1 MIKRILKYL
10 LLICIFFYL
19 NNVLAIQEENVEE
32 NVQDVTKDIA
42 DSLNMDNFL
51 SIFED
56 YASEN
61 NIEGFDVSSLYNDL
75 LSGNGI
81 QYENILDSL
90 VGNIFKEVKSSISS
104 VTSIFIIVI
113 IMAIVTSL
121 ELDKDSDV
129 VKITKLVIV
138 ISISALLL
146 KNYLDIVT
154 MFKNIV
160 NILGYIMQIV
170 STFLLGILMAT
181 GKITSTGII
190 EPLLLFIANFICF
203 ATEYIIIPFFTI
215 SVAINIV
222 SRISENI
229 KMDNLSSMFRKSS
242 LYIFT
247 TIIGIFLFV
256 LSMESSVT
264 KSIDS
269 MYFKT
274 AQNMVSNFVPV
285 VGKFLSDSLDTVLGA
300 TEAIGKV
307 GGIVSLIA
315 TIIIVSIP
323 IIKLI
328 LVIVLYNILIAISEP
343 INEDKSIENFLKG
356 FVGVYKDMLG
366 ILIGIMVLF
375 VMSTGIILSIISSVS
390 G

>member
-1 MIKRILKYL
+1 MKKRILKYL

-90 VGNIFKEVKSSISS
+90 VGNIFKEVKNSIGS

-129 VKITKLVIV
+129 VKITKLVIF

-181 GKITSTGII
+181 GKITSTGIV

-215 SVAINIV
+215 SVSINIV

-307 GGIVSLIA
+307 GGIVALIA

-343 INEDKSIENFLKG
+343 INEDKSIESFLKG
-356 FVGVYKDMLG
+356 FLGVYKDMLG

>member
-90 VGNIFKEVKSSISS
+90 VGNIFKEVKNSISS

-129 VKITKLVIV
+129 VKITKLVIF

-154 MFKNIV
+154 IFKNIV

-203 ATEYIIIPFFTI
+203 ATEYIVIPFFTI

-300 TEAIGKV
+300 TEAIGKI
-307 GGIVSLIA
+307 GGIISLVI
-315 TIIIVSIP
+315 TILIVSIP

-343 INEDKSIENFLKG
+343 INEDKSIESFLKG

>member
-229 KMDNLSSMFRKSS
+229 KMDNLSS
-242 LYIFT
+242 IFT

-307 GGIVSLIA
+307 GGIISLIA
-315 TIIIVSIP
+315 TILIVSIP

-343 INEDKSIENFLKG
+343 INEDKSIESFLKG

>member
-1 MIKRILKYL
+1 MIKRTIKYL
-10 LLICIFFYL
+10 LLICIFFSL
-19 NNVLAIQEENVEE
+19 NSVVAVQEENIEN
-32 NVQDVTKDIA
+32 NVQDVTQNIA
-42 DSLNMDNFL
+42 QSLNMDNFL
-51 SIFED
+51 NIFED
-56 YASEN
+56 YILEN
-61 NIEGFDVSSLYNDL
+61 NIEGIDVNSLYNDM
-75 LSGNGI
+75 LSGKGI

-90 VGNIFKEVKSSISS
+90 VNSIFKEVKNSISS

-203 ATEYIIIPFFTI
+203 ATEYIVIPFFTI

-307 GGIVSLIA
+307 GGIISLIA
-315 TIIIVSIP
+315 TILIVSIP

-343 INEDKSIENFLKG
+343 INEDKSIESFLKG

>member
-307 GGIVSLIA
+307 GGIISLIA
-315 TIIIVSIP
+315 TILIVSIP

-343 INEDKSIENFLKG
+343 INEDKSIESFLKG

>member
-1 MIKRILKYL
+1 MKKRILKYL

-90 VGNIFKEVKSSISS
+90 VGNIFKEVKNSIGS

-129 VKITKLVIV
+129 VKITKLVIF

-181 GKITSTGII
+181 GKITSTGIV

-215 SVAINIV
+215 SVSINIV

-315 TIIIVSIP
+315 TILIVSIP

-343 INEDKSIENFLKG
+343 INEDKSIESFLKG

>member
-90 VGNIFKEVKSSISS
+90 VGNIFKEVKNSISS

-181 GKITSTGII
+181 GKITSTGIV

-300 TEAIGKV
+300 TEAIGKI
-307 GGIVSLIA
+307 GGIISLVI
-315 TIIIVSIP
+315 TILIVSIP

-343 INEDKSIENFLKG
+343 INEDKSIESFLKG

>member
-1 MIKRILKYL
+1 MIKKSIRLIAFVCL
-10 LLICIFFYL
+10 LFSFS
-19 NNVLAIQEENVEE
+19 NVLAAQEEIIVEDS
-32 NVQDVTKDIA
+32 QDVTQDVA
-42 DSLNMDNFL
+42 DSLEMDSFL
-51 SIFED
+51 SIFEE
-56 YASEN
+56 YAAEN
-61 NIEGFDVSSLYNDL
+61 DIEDFNVNTLYDDL
-75 LSGNGI
+75 ISGQGI
-81 QYENILDSL
+81 QYDSILSIL
-90 VGNIFKEVKSSISS
+90 VNSIFKEVKNTISS

-121 ELDKDSDV
+121 ELDKNSDV
-129 VKITKLVIV
+129 VKITKLVIF
-138 ISISALLL
+138 IAISALLL

-160 NILGYIMQIV
+160 NMLGYIMQIV

-181 GKITSTGII
+181 GKITSTGVV

-215 SVAINIV
+215 SIAINIV

-247 TIIGIFLFV
+247 TIIGIFVFV

-264 KSIDS
+264 KSIDTIS
-269 MYFKT
+269 FKT

-300 TEAIGKV
+300 TQLIGKV
-307 GGIVSLIA
+307 GGIVSLVT

-323 IIKLI
+323 IIKLVA
-328 LVIVLYNILIAISEP
+328 VIVLYNILIAISEP

-375 VMSTGIILSIISSVS
+375 IMSTGIILSIINSIS

>member
-315 TIIIVSIP
+315 TILIVSIP

-328 LVIVLYNILIAISEP
+328 LVIVLYNILIAVSEP
-343 INEDKSIENFLKG
+343 INEDKSIESFLKG

>member
-90 VGNIFKEVKSSISS
+90 VGNIFKEVKNSIGS

-129 VKITKLVIV
+129 VKITKLVIF

-160 NILGYIMQIV
+160 TILGYIMQIV

-181 GKITSTGII
+181 GKITSTGIV

-203 ATEYIIIPFFTI
+203 ATEYIVIPFFTI

-307 GGIVSLIA
+307 GGIISLIA
-315 TIIIVSIP
+315 TILIVSIP

-343 INEDKSIENFLKG
+343 INEDKSIESFLKG

>member
-90 VGNIFKEVKSSISS
+90 VGNIFKEVKNSISS

-203 ATEYIIIPFFTI
+203 ATEYIVIPFFTI

-307 GGIVSLIA
+307 GGIVALIA

-343 INEDKSIENFLKG
+343 INEDKSIESFLKG

>member
-1 MIKRILKYL
+1 MIKRTIKYL
-10 LLICIFFYL
+10 LLICIFFSL
-19 NNVLAIQEENVEE
+19 NSVVAVQEENIEN
-32 NVQDVTKDIA
+32 NVQDVTQNIA
-42 DSLNMDNFL
+42 QSLNMDNFL
-51 SIFED
+51 NIFED
-56 YASEN
+56 YILEN
-61 NIEGFDVSSLYNDL
+61 NIEGIDVNSLYNDI
-75 LSGNGI
+75 LSGKGI

-90 VGNIFKEVKSSISS
+90 VNSIFKEVKNSISS

-181 GKITSTGII
+181 GKITSTGIV

-300 TEAIGKV
+300 TEAIGKI
-307 GGIVSLIA
+307 GGIISLVI
-315 TIIIVSIP
+315 TILIVSIP

-328 LVIVLYNILIAISEP
+328 FVIVLYNILIAISEP

-375 VMSTGIILSIISSVS
+375 VMSTGIILSIVSSVS

>member
-315 TIIIVSIP
+315 TILIVSIP

-328 LVIVLYNILIAISEP
+328 LVIVLYNILIAISEL
-343 INEDKSIENFLKG
+343 INEDKSIESFLKG

>member
-90 VGNIFKEVKSSISS
+90 VGNIFKEVKNSIGS

-181 GKITSTGII
+181 GKITSTGIV

-307 GGIVSLIA
+307 GGIVALIA
-315 TIIIVSIP
+315 TILIVSIP

-343 INEDKSIENFLKG
+343 INEDKSIESFLKG

>member
-90 VGNIFKEVKSSISS
+90 VGNIFKEVKNSISS

-129 VKITKLVIV
+129 VKITKLVIF

-154 MFKNIV
+154 IFKNIV

-203 ATEYIIIPFFTI
+203 ATEYIVIPFFTI

-300 TEAIGKV
+300 TEAIGKI
-307 GGIVSLIA
+307 GGIISLIA
-315 TIIIVSIP
+315 TILIVSIP

-343 INEDKSIENFLKG
+343 INEDKSIESFLKG

>member
-42 DSLNMDNFL
+42 DSLSMDNFL

-90 VGNIFKEVKSSISS
+90 VGNIFKEVKNSISS

-181 GKITSTGII
+181 GKITSTGIV

-307 GGIVSLIA
+307 GGIISLIA
-315 TIIIVSIP
+315 TILIVSIP

-343 INEDKSIENFLKG
+343 INEDKSIESFLKG

>member
-90 VGNIFKEVKSSISS
+90 VGNIFKEVKNSIGS

-203 ATEYIIIPFFTI
+203 ATEYIVIPFFTI

-229 KMDNLSSMFRKSS
+229 KMDNLSSIFRKSS

-247 TIIGIFLFV
+247 TIIGIFYL
-256 LSMESSVT
+256 
-264 KSIDS
+264 
-269 MYFKT
+269 YF
-274 AQNMVSNFVPV
+274 
-285 VGKFLSDSLDTVLGA
+285 LWSLL
-300 TEAIGKV
+300 
-307 GGIVSLIA
+307 LR
-315 TIIIVSIP
+315 
-323 IIKLI
+323 
-328 LVIVLYNILIAISEP
+328 N
-343 INEDKSIENFLKG
+343 
-356 FVGVYKDMLG
+356 
-366 ILIGIMVLF
+366 
-375 VMSTGIILSIISSVS
+375 LSILCILRQHKIWFQILYQ
-390 G
+390 

>member
-1 MIKRILKYL
+1 MIKRTIKYL
-10 LLICIFFYL
+10 LLICIFFSL
-19 NNVLAIQEENVEE
+19 NSVVAVQEENIEN
-32 NVQDVTKDIA
+32 NVQDVTQNIA
-42 DSLNMDNFL
+42 QSLNMDNFL
-51 SIFED
+51 NIFED
-56 YASEN
+56 YILEN
-61 NIEGFDVSSLYNDL
+61 NIEGIDVNSLYNDI
-75 LSGNGI
+75 LSGKGI

-90 VGNIFKEVKSSISS
+90 VNSIFKEVKNSISS

-181 GKITSTGII
+181 GKITSTGIV

-300 TEAIGKV
+300 TEAIGKI
-307 GGIVSLIA
+307 GGIISLVI
-315 TIIIVSIP
+315 TILIVSIP
-323 IIKLI
+323 IIKLVF
-328 LVIVLYNILIAISEP
+328 VIVLYNILIAISEP

-375 VMSTGIILSIISSVS
+375 VMSTGIILSIVSSVS

>member
-1 MIKRILKYL
+1 MKKRILKYL

-203 ATEYIIIPFFTI
+203 ATEYIVIPFFTI

-229 KMDNLSSMFRKSS
+229 RMDNLSSMFRKSS

-307 GGIVSLIA
+307 GGIISLIV
-315 TIIIVSIP
+315 TILIVSIP

-343 INEDKSIENFLKG
+343 INEDKSIESFLKG

>member
-1 MIKRILKYL
+1 MIKKSIRLIAFVCL
-10 LLICIFFYL
+10 LFSFS
-19 NNVLAIQEENVEE
+19 NVLAAQEEIIVEDS
-32 NVQDVTKDIA
+32 QDVTQDVA
-42 DSLNMDNFL
+42 DSLEMDSFL
-51 SIFED
+51 SIFEE
-56 YASEN
+56 YAAEN
-61 NIEGFDVSSLYNDL
+61 DIEDFNVNTLYDDL
-75 LSGNGI
+75 ISGQGI
-81 QYENILDSL
+81 QYDSILSIL
-90 VGNIFKEVKSSISS
+90 VNSIFKEVKNTISS

-121 ELDKDSDV
+121 ELDKNSDV
-129 VKITKLVIV
+129 VKITKLVIF
-138 ISISALLL
+138 IAISALLL

-160 NILGYIMQIV
+160 NMLGYIMQIV

-181 GKITSTGII
+181 GKITSTGVV

-215 SVAINIV
+215 SIAINIV

-264 KSIDS
+264 KSIDTIS
-269 MYFKT
+269 FKT

-300 TEAIGKV
+300 TQLIGKV
-307 GGIVSLIA
+307 GGIVSLVT

-323 IIKLI
+323 IIKLVA
-328 LVIVLYNILIAISEP
+328 VIVLYNILIAISEP

-375 VMSTGIILSIISSVS
+375 IMSTGIILSIINSIS

>member
-1 MIKRILKYL
+1 MKKRILKYL

-90 VGNIFKEVKSSISS
+90 VGNIFKEVKNSISS

-203 ATEYIIIPFFTI
+203 ATEYIVIPFFTI

-307 GGIVSLIA
+307 GGIVALIA

-343 INEDKSIENFLKG
+343 INEDKSIESFLKG
-356 FVGVYKDMLG
+356 FLGVYKDMLG

>member
-1 MIKRILKYL
+1 MKKRILKYL

-90 VGNIFKEVKSSISS
+90 VGNIFKEVKNSISS

-129 VKITKLVIV
+129 VKITKLVIF

-181 GKITSTGII
+181 GKITSTGIV

-215 SVAINIV
+215 SVSINIV

-307 GGIVSLIA
+307 GGIVALIA

-343 INEDKSIENFLKG
+343 INEDKSIESFLKG

-375 VMSTGIILSIISSVS
+375 VMSTGIILSIISSVN

>member
-1 MIKRILKYL
+1 MKKRILKYL

-90 VGNIFKEVKSSISS
+90 VGNIFKEVKNSIGS

-129 VKITKLVIV
+129 VKITKLVIF

-181 GKITSTGII
+181 GKITSTGIV

-215 SVAINIV
+215 SVSINIV

-300 TEAIGKV
+300 TEAIGKI
-307 GGIVSLIA
+307 GGIISLVI
-315 TIIIVSIP
+315 TILIVSIP

-343 INEDKSIENFLKG
+343 INEDKSIESFLKG

>member
-90 VGNIFKEVKSSISS
+90 VGNIFKEVKNSISS

-181 GKITSTGII
+181 GKITSTGIV

-307 GGIVSLIA
+307 GGIISLIA
-315 TIIIVSIP
+315 TILIVSIP

-343 INEDKSIENFLKG
+343 INEDKSIESFLKG

>member
-1 MIKRILKYL
+1 MKKRILKYL

-51 SIFED
+51 NIFED
-56 YASEN
+56 YILEN
-61 NIEGFDVSSLYNDL
+61 NIEGIDVNSLYNDM
-75 LSGNGI
+75 LSGKGI

-90 VGNIFKEVKSSISS
+90 VNSIFKEVKNSIGS

-129 VKITKLVIV
+129 VKITKLVIF

-203 ATEYIIIPFFTI
+203 ATEYIVIPFFTI

-315 TIIIVSIP
+315 TILIVSIP

-343 INEDKSIENFLKG
+343 INEDKSIESFLKG

>member
-42 DSLNMDNFL
+42 DSLSMDNFL

-90 VGNIFKEVKSSISS
+90 VGNIFKEVKNSISS

-160 NILGYIMQIV
+160 NILGYIMQTV

-181 GKITSTGII
+181 GKITSTGIV

-203 ATEYIIIPFFTI
+203 ATEYIVIPFFTI

-300 TEAIGKV
+300 TEAIGKI
-307 GGIVSLIA
+307 GGIISLVI
-315 TIIIVSIP
+315 TILIGSIP

-343 INEDKSIENFLKG
+343 INEDKIIESFLKG

>member
-90 VGNIFKEVKSSISS
+90 VGNIFKEVKNSISS

-203 ATEYIIIPFFTI
+203 ATEYIVIPFFTI

-307 GGIVSLIA
+307 GGIISLIA
-315 TIIIVSIP
+315 TILIVSIP

>member
-90 VGNIFKEVKSSISS
+90 VGNIFKEVKNSISS

-300 TEAIGKV
+300 TEAIGKI
-307 GGIVSLIA
+307 GGIISLVI
-315 TIIIVSIP
+315 TILIVSIP

-343 INEDKSIENFLKG
+343 INEDKSIESFLKG

>member
-1 MIKRILKYL
+1 MKKRILKYL

-90 VGNIFKEVKSSISS
+90 VGNIFKEVKNSISS

-129 VKITKLVIV
+129 VKITKLVIF

-154 MFKNIV
+154 IFKNIV

-181 GKITSTGII
+181 GKITSTGIV

-215 SVAINIV
+215 SVSINIV

-343 INEDKSIENFLKG
+343 INEDKSIESFLKG
-356 FVGVYKDMLG
+356 FLGVYKDMLG

-375 VMSTGIILSIISSVS
+375 VMSTGIILSIISSVN

>member
-90 VGNIFKEVKSSISS
+90 VGNIFKEVKNSISS

-129 VKITKLVIV
+129 VKITKLVIF

-181 GKITSTGII
+181 GKITSTGIV

-203 ATEYIIIPFFTI
+203 ATEYIVIPFFTI

-315 TIIIVSIP
+315 TILIVSIP

-328 LVIVLYNILIAISEP
+328 LVIVLYNILIAISEL
-343 INEDKSIENFLKG
+343 INEDKSIESFLKG

>member
-181 GKITSTGII
+181 GKITSTGIV

-300 TEAIGKV
+300 TEAIGKI
-307 GGIVSLIA
+307 GGIISLVI
-315 TIIIVSIP
+315 TILIVSIP

-343 INEDKSIENFLKG
+343 INEDKSIESFLKG

>member
-1 MIKRILKYL
+1 MKKRILKYL

-42 DSLNMDNFL
+42 DSLSMDNFL

-90 VGNIFKEVKSSISS
+90 VGNIFKEVKNSISS

-160 NILGYIMQIV
+160 NILGYIMQTV

-181 GKITSTGII
+181 GKITSTGIV

-203 ATEYIIIPFFTI
+203 ATEYIVIPFFTI

-307 GGIVSLIA
+307 GGIVALIA

-343 INEDKSIENFLKG
+343 INEDKSIESFLKG

>member
-1 MIKRILKYL
+1 MVKRSIKLIFLVCL
-10 LLICIFFYL
+10 LFNFSNL
-19 NNVLAIQEENVEE
+19 LAVQEENLEE
-32 NVQDVTKDIA
+32 NAQDITQDVA
-42 DSLNMDNFL
+42 DSLEMDNFL
-51 SIFED
+51 AIFEE
-56 YASEN
+56 YATEN
-61 NIEGFDVSSLYNDL
+61 DIEEFNVNTLYDEL
-75 LSGNGI
+75 ISGQGI
-81 QYENILDSL
+81 QYDNILDIL
-90 VGNIFKEVKSSISS
+90 VNSIFKEIKNTISS

-129 VKITKLVIV
+129 LKITKLVIF
-138 ISISALLL
+138 IAISALLL

-160 NILGYIMQIV
+160 NMLGYIMQVV

-181 GKITSTGII
+181 GKITSTGVV

-215 SVAINIV
+215 SIAINIV

-229 KMDNLSSMFRKSS
+229 KMDNLSNMFRKSS

-247 TIIGIFLFV
+247 TIIGVFLFV

-264 KSIDS
+264 KSIDTI
-269 MYFKT
+269 YFKT
-274 AQNMVSNFVPV
+274 AQNMISNVVPV

-300 TEAIGKV
+300 TQLIGKV
-307 GGIVSLIA
+307 GGIVSLVT

-323 IIKLI
+323 IIKI
-328 LVIVLYNILIAISEP
+328 ICVIVLYNILIAISEP
-343 INEDKSIENFLKG
+343 INEDKSIESFLKG

-375 VMSTGIILSIISSVS
+375 IMSTGIILSIISSMS

>member
-1 MIKRILKYL
+1 MIKRTIKYL
-10 LLICIFFYL
+10 LLICILFSL
-19 NNVLAIQEENVEE
+19 NSVVAVQEENIEN
-32 NVQDVTKDIA
+32 NVQDVTQNIA
-42 DSLNMDNFL
+42 QSLNMDNFL
-51 SIFED
+51 NIFED
-56 YASEN
+56 YILEN
-61 NIEGFDVSSLYNDL
+61 NIEGIDVNSLYNDM
-75 LSGNGI
+75 LSGKGI

-90 VGNIFKEVKSSISS
+90 VNSIFKEVKNSISS

-181 GKITSTGII
+181 GKITSTGIV

-247 TIIGIFLFV
+247 TIIGTFLFV

-300 TEAIGKV
+300 TEAIGKI
-307 GGIVSLIA
+307 GGIISLVI
-315 TIIIVSIP
+315 TILIVSIP

-328 LVIVLYNILIAISEP
+328 FVIVLYNILIAISEP

-375 VMSTGIILSIISSVS
+375 VMSTGIILSIVSSVS

>member
-90 VGNIFKEVKSSISS
+90 VGNIFKEVKNSISS

-181 GKITSTGII
+181 GKITSTGIV

-215 SVAINIV
+215 SVSINIV

-315 TIIIVSIP
+315 TILIVSIP

-343 INEDKSIENFLKG
+343 INEDKSIESFLKG

>member
-1 MIKRILKYL
+1 MIKRTIKYL
-10 LLICIFFYL
+10 LLICILFSL
-19 NNVLAIQEENVEE
+19 NSVVAVQEENIEN
-32 NVQDVTKDIA
+32 NVQDVTQNIA
-42 DSLNMDNFL
+42 QSLNMDNFL
-51 SIFED
+51 NIFED
-56 YASEN
+56 YILEN
-61 NIEGFDVSSLYNDL
+61 NIEGIDVNSLYNDM
-75 LSGNGI
+75 LSGKGI

-90 VGNIFKEVKSSISS
+90 VNSIFKEVKNSISS

-181 GKITSTGII
+181 GKITSTGIV

-300 TEAIGKV
+300 TEAIGKI
-307 GGIVSLIA
+307 GGIISLVI
-315 TIIIVSIP
+315 TILIVSIP

-328 LVIVLYNILIAISEP
+328 FVIVLYNILIAISEP

-375 VMSTGIILSIISSVS
+375 VMSTGIILSIVSSVS

>member
-1 MIKRILKYL
+1 MKKRILKYL

-90 VGNIFKEVKSSISS
+90 VGNIFKEVKNSISS

-203 ATEYIIIPFFTI
+203 ATEYIVIPFFTI

-315 TIIIVSIP
+315 TILIVSIP

-343 INEDKSIENFLKG
+343 INEDKSIESFLKG

>member
-1 MIKRILKYL
+1 MKKRILKYL

-90 VGNIFKEVKSSISS
+90 VGNIFKEVKNSISS

-203 ATEYIIIPFFTI
+203 ATEYIVIPFFTI

-307 GGIVSLIA
+307 GGIVALIA

-343 INEDKSIENFLKG
+343 INEDKSIESFLKG